1 MKKNVLF
8 IVIDSVTNDV
18 IFNKN
23 TSKYCV
29 PFLTELRKK
38 SISGDKMYSEAPYTE
53 AALMSLV
60 GSVDTMDNGG
70 YMDKL
75 KGSTCVLEVFKKN
88 GYKTFF
94 NTYYPS
100 IYPSQL
106 VRGYDEMKYT
116 EGFQFMQV
124 WEYRLKYFSD
134 IYLKNELTTDEKT
147 MLVDMLEDNFKAW
160 IAYFEKLLNKD
171 PETSMMYD
179 CMDLTGMD
187 IDLKKLYKEYD
198 NFCLNKI
205 EYLEKLLTLKE
216 NHPLFKIKTY
226 MMVDKV
232 HNEEVR
238 NKVMNDYKDVF
249 KKIQQIDFTRNIL
262 YNKYPF
268 KKTLKSLLKSDF
280 KTVKGLLAGYK
291 NSLFDKDLYE
301 RIAPKYDLLKNERSF
316 YTISH
321 ELMNW
326 IQKNKNTNWMSYIH
340 IDDAHY
346 NEMFFT
352 WDTDDIGV
360 IDSDFDRARNYLKK
374 IPKKYKGNV
383 AYDLSLSYC
392 DNVIKNIFD
401 FLEKEKLLDNTSVV
415 ITADHG
421 FSYYFCPVRE
431 KYVNSCYRENYN
443 VPFIIYD
450 KDIKPRKIENYLAT
464 KDIPST
470 LLSLAGI
477 KIPKEFKGQN
487 LIKYNGRDYAL
498 LEYMGGGCPDVRR
511 RPIVLGVRTDEYD
524 VIIDAYINKNFDDNE
539 IKEVYNIKK
548 DPFEHNNLAYKK
560 NIKLSIEKELI
571 LLRKRFDE
579 LVLEYGKKDNK

>member
-18 IFNKN
+18 IFNKD
-23 TSKYCV
+23 TSKYSV

-38 SISGDKMYSEAPYTE
+38 SISGDRMYSEAPYTE
-53 AALMSLV
+53 AALMSLL
-60 GSVDTMDNGG
+60 GSIDTMDNGG

-75 KGSTCVLEVFKKN
+75 KGSTCVLEVFQRE

-134 IYLKNELTTDEKT
+134 VYLNGDLLEEEK
-147 MLVDMLEDNFKAW
+147 MLLVAMLEDNFKAW
-160 IAYFEKLLNKD
+160 ISYFEKILKKD
-171 PETSMMYD
+171 HETSMIYD
-179 CMDLTGMD
+179 CIDLTGMD
-187 IDLKKLYKEYD
+187 KDLKRVLKEYND
-198 NFCLNKI
+198 FCKNKTV
-205 EYLEKLLTLKE
+205 YLEKLLTLRE
-216 NHPLFKIKTY
+216 NHQLFKIKTY

-232 HNEEVR
+232 HNDEVR
-238 NKVMNDYKDVF
+238 NMVMNNYKDVF
-249 KKIQQIDFTRNIL
+249 KKIAKIDFTRNII
-262 YNKYPF
+262 YNRFPF
-268 KKTLKSLLKSDF
+268 KKTIKSLFKRDF

-301 RIAPKYDLLKNERSF
+301 RIAPNYDLLKNERSF

-326 IQKNKNTNWMSYIH
+326 IKKNKNTNWMSYVH
-340 IDDAHY
+340 IDDVHF

-352 WDTDDIGV
+352 WDTDNIDI
-360 IDSDFDRARNYLKK
+360 INNDFERARNYLNKV
-374 IPKKYKGNV
+374 PKKYKGSV
-383 AYDLSLSYC
+383 AYDLALSYC
-392 DNVIKNIFD
+392 DNIIKNIFD
-401 FLEKEKLLDNTSVV
+401 FLEKEKLIDNTSVV

-431 KYVNSCYRENYN
+431 KCVNSCYRENYN

-450 KDIKPRKIENYLAT
+450 KDIKPRKINKYLAT

-477 KIPKEFKGQN
+477 KIPNEFKGKN
-487 LIKYNGRDYAL
+487 LIKFEGRDYAL
-498 LEYMGGGCPDVRR
+498 IEYMGGGCPDVRR
-511 RPIVLGVRTDEYD
+511 RPIVLGVRTNNYD
-524 VIIDAYINKNFDDNE
+524 VIIDAYINRKFEDNE
-539 IKEVYNIKK
+539 LKEVYDINK
-548 DPFEHNNLAYKK
+548 DPFEHNNLAKRK
-560 NIKLSIEKELI
+560 QIKVSIEKELAI
-571 LLRKRFDE
+571 LKKRFDE
-579 LVLEYGKKDNK
+579 LTSEYNKQ